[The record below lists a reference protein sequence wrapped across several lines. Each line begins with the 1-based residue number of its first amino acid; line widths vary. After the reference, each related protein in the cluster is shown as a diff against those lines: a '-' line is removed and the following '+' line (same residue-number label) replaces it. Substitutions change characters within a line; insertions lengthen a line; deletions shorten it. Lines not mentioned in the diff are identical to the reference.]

1 MALNTNNNNM
11 TLGAVANTSQQQQ
24 LAAIS
29 LTNQQGAQIF
39 TSKEVY
45 VYKGFSASLGAVF
58 RPHSQ
63 LKIATFFFLIPCYHV
78 CFSQLRKKRILV
90 IIS

>member
-1 MALNTNNNNM
+1 MALNANNNNM

-45 VYKGFSASLGAVF
+45 VYKGFSASL
-58 RPHSQ
+58 
-63 LKIATFFFLIPCYHV
+63 
-78 CFSQLRKKRILV
+78 
-90 IIS
+90 

>member
-45 VYKGFSASLGAVF
+45 ILSRHLA
-58 RPHSQ
+58 
-63 LKIATFFFLIPCYHV
+63 LI
-78 CFSQLRKKRILV
+78 FWN
-90 IIS
+90 